1 MSHAAMPPEER
12 EQRGITNSLFRLS
25 VGLENPDDLIKDFSE
40 ALEVAKQNN
49 LIKRLKNMNF
59 LKRMENE
66 ILIADGAMGTLLY
79 SFGKDSCLEELNL
92 SHPEQIV
99 GIHQAYLHAGAD
111 IIQTNTYAANYLK
124 LNTLWIRRIS

>member
-1 MSHAAMPPEER
+1 
-12 EQRGITNSLFRLS
+12 
-25 VGLENPDDLIKDFSE
+25 
-40 ALEVAKQNN
+40 
-49 LIKRLKNMNF
+49 MNF

-92 SHPEQIV
+92 SHPEQIQSV
-99 GIHQAYLHAGAD
+99 FIKAYIDAGAD

-124 LNTLWIRRIS
+124 AQTIWIRRIC

>member
-1 MSHAAMPPEER
+1 
-12 EQRGITNSLFRLS
+12 
-25 VGLENPDDLIKDFSE
+25 
-40 ALEVAKQNN
+40 
-49 LIKRLKNMNF
+49 MNF

-99 GIHQAYLHAGAD
+99 GIHQAYLQAGAD
-111 IIQTNTYAANYLK
+111 IIQTNTYAANSLK
-124 LNTLWIRRIS
+124 LTRYGLEKSVKEINSAAIKLPNKLYNQKMVMF

>member
-1 MSHAAMPPEER
+1 
-12 EQRGITNSLFRLS
+12 
-25 VGLENPDDLIKDFSE
+25 
-40 ALEVAKQNN
+40 
-49 LIKRLKNMNF
+49 MNF

-99 GIHQAYLHAGAD
+99 GIHQGLFRGWCRYHS
-111 IIQTNTYAANYLK
+111 NKYVC
-124 LNTLWIRRIS
+124 S